1 KDVTNGQYKKEIA
14 NLNSLKKKNVVDP
27 AKLKNKIGL
36 LYIRSGDYQ
45 KALKFFKQAYNIN
58 KSSKMLSNYAG
69 TLLLSGREK
78 EALKIFDKIYKEDN
92 SGAIAINRA
101 LCKYIVSGDSS
112 SIQNFFDCLLEAV
125 SVVRTDDNL

>member
-1 KDVTNGQYKKEIA
+1 
-14 NLNSLKKKNVVDP
+14 
-27 AKLKNKIGL
+27 
-36 LYIRSGDYQ
+36 
-45 KALKFFKQAYNIN
+45 
-58 KSSKMLSNYAG
+58 MLSNYAG

-125 SVVRTDDNL
+125 SVVRQMIICQKYWDLI